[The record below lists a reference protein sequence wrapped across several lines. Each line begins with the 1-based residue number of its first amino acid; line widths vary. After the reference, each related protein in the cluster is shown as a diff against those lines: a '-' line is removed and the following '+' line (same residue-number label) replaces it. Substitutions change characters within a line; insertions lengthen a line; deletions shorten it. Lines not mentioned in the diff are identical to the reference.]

1 MAFTLFDLL
10 AETYKRLGQWNESIV
25 TGSTLAKTA
34 IEDSTL
40 ANEGSD
46 DDWNKGAYFHVYN
59 SSVAGAAPEGEVV
72 LITDYVDSSG
82 KFTFNTLSCTPDTG
96 DRYGY
101 VSEFYPLQTMIGLA
115 NTTIQSLG
123 TIPLIDKNTLISSAA
138 VTEYQ
143 MEVAWKRARPDRIDL
158 QTSIGSTASRNAWEP
173 ISDYEY
179 EPATAGSTAGRII
192 FGSYLPSG
200 RKLRL
205 WYQGRHP
212 YIQAST
218 NPIYEGFEPELV
230 TLTMVERALEWQNSR
245 LQGGDQFL
253 MQRWNDAKVQAQ
265 LARAR
270 YPVWKPKRKSK
281 ILQLDGDSGD
291 HLPYPYPY
299 GPGP

>member
-1 MAFTLFDLL
+1 MAFTLFNLL

-34 IEDSTL
+34 IEDTTL

-82 KFTFNTLSCTPDTG
+82 KFTFETLSCTPDTG

-101 VSEFYPLQTMIGLA
+101 VSEFYPLQTMIGIA
-115 NTTIQSLG
+115 NTALQSLG
-123 TIPLIDKNTLISSAA
+123 SIPLTDHTIVSSAA
-138 VTEYQ
+138 HTEYDYSV
-143 MEVAWKRARPDRIDL
+143 EWKRSPPYRVDL
-158 QTSIGSTASRNAWEP
+158 QTDISSTLIRNAWES
-173 ISDYEY
+173 ISGWEY
-179 EPATAGSTAGRII
+179 EPATAGSTGKLI
-192 FGSYLPSG
+192 FNDYLPSG
-200 RKLRL
+200 RSVRV
-205 WYQGRHP
+205 WYQGPHP

-218 NPIYEGFEPELV
+218 NAIYEGFDPELV

-253 MQRWNDAKVQAQ
+253 MQRWNDAKMQAQ
-265 LARAR
+265 QARVL

-291 HLPYPYPY
+291 HLPYVNPY
-299 GPGP
+299 GPG

>member
-1 MAFTLFDLL
+1 MAFTLFHLL
-10 AETYKRLGQWNESIV
+10 QETYKRLGQWNESVV

-59 SSVAGAAPEGEVV
+59 SSVAGAAPEGEFV

-82 KFTFNTLSCTPDTG
+82 KFTFNTLSCTPDAG

-115 NTTIQSLG
+115 NTTLQSLG

-143 MEVAWKRARPDRIDL
+143 MEVAWKRGRPTRIDL
-158 QTSIGSTASRNAWEP
+158 QTSIGSTASHNAWES
-173 ISDYEY
+173 ITDYEY
-179 EPATAGSTAGRII
+179 EPVTAGSTAGRII
-192 FGSYLPSG
+192 FGSYLPTG
-200 RKLRL
+200 RKLRI
-205 WYQGRHP
+205 WYQAPHP

-218 NPIYEGFEPELV
+218 APIYEGLEPELV
-230 TLTMVERALEWQNSR
+230 TLSMVERALEWQNSR

-253 MQRWNDAKVQAQ
+253 MQRWNDAKQQAAM
-265 LARAR
+265 ARAM

-281 ILQLDGDSGD
+281 VLEIGGDGGD